1 VKVLEKCKFNL
12 KENLQTR
19 SVYCGKLQQWISIKY
34 YALCLDHEAAAP
46 ETKTTKENFSF
57 YLYYVTSYLASYLTS
72 EPKPKT
78 KTHQN
83 SFTKPSFPSK
93 IFVLCVGGGGSG

>member
-1 VKVLEKCKFNL
+1 MK
-12 KENLQTR
+12 
-19 SVYCGKLQQWISIKY
+19 
-34 YALCLDHEAAAP
+34 AAA
-46 ETKTTKENFSF
+46 TKTTKEIFSF

-72 EPKPKT
+72 GPKPKA

-83 SFTKPSFPSK
+83 TFTKPSFPSK